1 MSIRTGLGTA
11 LVLIMALL
19 MATSP
24 VAMAAPGLASTDGE
38 VDDEFS
44 VDEVLT
50 QSTSEVT
57 ISSELEAEANSGE
70 TVDVFVRM
78 DATESHTF
86 AEVTGDATP
95 ASDSQAALEEEAEI
109 TQAQLELHAERLD
122 GLTIK
127 NEFWITNA
135 VLVEVDT
142 SQVNLDDLARI
153 DGVTE
158 LHPNY
163 EVDLIE
169 PEAVSTSAGDVS
181 TNQDANHT
189 YGLEQINAP
198 EAWEAFG
205 TRGEGVKA
213 AVIDTGVNP
222 DHEAFDDYNTSNWA
236 AFDFDGNERNVTPYD
251 NNGHGTH
258 VAGTVLGNDASG
270 KHIGVAPDA
279 ELLAINVFPE
289 EGGTTLAAIVAGMQK
304 AVDED
309 ADVANLSLG
318 GSGYAGIYIDVIK
331 NAKAAGTHIVS
342 SSGNSGPGSEG
353 TPGNVYNGTAVGAT
367 DIDRQVTGF
376 STGTEIDT
384 AEEWGFIAPD
394 DWPDH
399 YVTPD
404 VSAPGA
410 AVNSSYVG
418 GDDAYAELSGTSM
431 AAPHVTGAVALL
443 MAQDDDLTPTEAKN
457 VLEETATKPAPNQ
470 ISDATAGDAF
480 SVSED
485 QFVNLHFDS
494 VADVR
499 YGTGIIDVYAAAA
512 AVNDSS
518 STVSVQVVDE
528 DGNPI
533 TDNSYPQALP
543 DGSGALVTLGDA
555 DRQQY
560 ALDGTAAFEAVDGTY
575 QLEVSDAFGYG
586 PASTNVTVDDGDEYV
601 EVTLESQIDVA
612 LVQGQP
618 AEVPSGERFDIEVD
632 VANLEALTV
641 ELHEQ
646 ATANASNVS
655 VMYEGEDILGTTE
668 EFDRLNGTATL
679 TVENDAAAGEL
690 IGFNHTFEGL
700 NDSLEVTTGPTVVLE
715 SDSEPVPVQITAT
728 DFPAEDFYL
737 NPIDG
742 GEVTIENT
750 GDFTETAT
758 LDHIIG
764 GVQGTS
770 GAFELGPGE
779 NVTIPLSYT
788 APWAVLGEPG
798 DDIDQFVTITQDGQI
813 VDFAVGT
820 TTLTGAG
827 TLSGT
832 VTDTDGEPLGGVEV
846 TATDGFDTFTTITDS
861 QGQYSLDPA
870 FPGQYDVTAGSGS
883 YGDVTETVV
892 MDDQLTPVEQDF
904 ELGSDPTFTF
914 TLEAD
919 ETYSLGVPAD
929 IEGGTVG
936 DVFSSE
942 AELVVWKYDAANNSW
957 ASTTSETEV
966 SALDALVVTT
976 NEDTT
981 ATVEFAGTPG
991 QDETSTPA
999 QRDVS
1004 AGWNFVAPSV
1014 YDEPEDAFVSTA
1026 SEDRVIQIQDEAG
1039 SQMVPDG
1046 GFDGVQTL
1054 SGHDNYVNPFAG
1066 YFVFVDDDATMAG
1079 ATYDGMTLNEA
1090 YDNLNIDASA
1100 LDGQVTSAV
1109 TGEPI
1114 EGAQVYVA
1122 GTSLSAQTADDGSYV
1137 IPALLGGE
1145 TQNVYIDA
1153 EGYEGTVV
1161 ETGPGTASVA
1171 LQDEVYFN
1179 VTDLEVDPTEFAV
1192 GDTFTANYTI
1202 ENEGTESA
1210 SQIVTSTFGPADV
1223 LPRASGDAYEL
1234 NASVV
1239 ELEPGVTET
1248 IEIEATVGD
1257 FVAVGDQQV
1266 TVYTADDSEAVNVTV
1281 EYGSVDFI
1289 QQAAGDDEGT
1299 AYVGADVE
1307 ANVESAVV
1315 VTYESGE
1322 DLTIAGL
1329 DTFAADE
1336 LDGTT
1341 QLIDVEDAGGFPG
1354 DHTVH
1359 VIPVDGLS
1367 ESYAVGDTVSAE
1379 TADAVFDADTATVHA
1394 ASVSMDDQ
1402 EATNGNQT
1410 VEVNTSSVEP
1420 VPGDGYSIAIHNA
1433 SDPSDILG
1441 YSDVLTADGDN
1452 VTVTLEDPLEDDTE
1466 VFAMLHVAASES
1478 DPEGPPIT
1486 QYNTDGAAETVISE
1500 AVTVTVTE

>member
-1 MSIRTGLGTA
+1 MSRRTGLGTA

-50 QSTSEVT
+50 QSTSDVT
-57 ISSELEAEANSGE
+57 IASELEAEANSGE

-95 ASDSQAALEEEAEI
+95 TSDSQAALEQEAEI

-142 SQVNLDDLARI
+142 SRVDLDDLARI

-163 EVDLIE
+163 DVDLVE
-169 PEAVSTSAGDVS
+169 PQAVSASSGDVS
-181 TNQDANHT
+181 TNQGANYT

-222 DHEAFDDYNTSNWA
+222 NHEAFDDYNTSNWA
-236 AFDFDGNERNVTPYD
+236 AFDFDGNERDVGPHD

-258 VAGTVLGNDASG
+258 VAGTVLGNNASG
-270 KHIGVAPDA
+270 EHIGVAPDA
-279 ELLAINVFPE
+279 ELLAISVFPE
-289 EGGTTLAAIVAGMQK
+289 AGGTTLAAIVAGMQK

-318 GSGYAGIYIDVIK
+318 GGGYAGIYIDVIK

-367 DIDRQVTGF
+367 DDTRQVTGF

-394 DWPDH
+394 GWPDH

-410 AVNSSYVG
+410 AVNSAYVG

-457 VLEETATKPAPNQ
+457 VLEETATKPYPTDIGPGVQADAQ
-470 ISDATAGDAF
+470 AVSD
-480 SVSED
+480 D
-485 QFVNLHFDS
+485 QLFNLYNDD

-499 YGTGIIDVYAAAA
+499 YGYGIIDVYAASLAVA
-512 AVNDSS
+512 EDANTVAVNIED
-518 STVSVQVVDE
+518 DE
-528 DGNPI
+528 GSHVTEMTRVTTDDGDRQATYHGAPVEFDVTDGN
-533 TDNSYPQALP
+533 
-543 DGSGALVTLGDA
+543 VTFVA
-555 DRQQY
+555 
-560 ALDGTAAFEAVDGTY
+560 T
-575 QLEVSDAFGYG
+575 DAFGYSDG
-586 PASTNVTVDDGDEYV
+586 YTMVNASETSTATIDVDRQLDLALLSGQPDELEAGDQFDIELDVAHLENVTV
-601 EVTLESQIDVA
+601 A
-612 LVQGQP
+612 
-618 AEVPSGERFDIEVD
+618 
-632 VANLEALTV
+632 
-641 ELHEQ
+641 LHEQ
-646 ATANASNVS
+646 ATVDAENVS
-655 VMYEGEDILGTTE
+655 LELNGDQLDLNETTE
-668 EFDRLNGTATL
+668 LGSAYTGPATL
-679 TVENDAAAGEL
+679 TVSVEDGAEGVL
-690 IGFNHTFEGL
+690 GFEHTFEGL
-700 NDSLEVTTGPTVVLE
+700 NSDSAVAETGPTTVVETVETLPPLE
-715 SDSEPVPVQITAT
+715 IVEHDTLEEDIISNQMRTGTITIMNPADEPQSGELVWNLMGIGAFDEELTLEPGEEEEVSFSLSYGPSA
-728 DFPAEDFYL
+728 PA
-737 NPIDG
+737 PW
-742 GEVTIENT
+742 
-750 GDFTETAT
+750 GDFFS
-758 LDHIIG
+758 IG
-764 GVQGTS
+764 DEVDQ
-770 GAFELGPGE
+770 ELYL
-779 NVTIPLSYT
+779 V
-788 APWAVLGEPG
+788 
-798 DDIDQFVTITQDGQI
+798 DDEDNLVGYDQFSTE
-813 VDFAVGT
+813 
-820 TTLTGAG
+820 LTAG
-827 TLSGT
+827 YLSGQ
-832 VTDTDGEPLGGVEV
+832 VTDADTGEPLGGATV
-846 TATDGFDTFTTITDS
+846 TVTDGFATFQTTTDS
-861 QGQYSLDPA
+861 TGHYAVNPD
-870 FPGQYDVTAGSGS
+870 FPGEWAVIVESGS
-883 YGDVTETVV
+883 YGPAQETVTI
-892 MDDQLTPVEQDF
+892 DENLTPVEQDVEVGSTPTF
-904 ELGSDPTFTF
+904 ELEVTAG
-914 TLEAD
+914 
-919 ETYSLGVPAD
+919 ETASVGLPAD

-936 DVFSSE
+936 DMISTDAE
-942 AELVVWKYDAANNSW
+942 AIIWAYDADANEWISADSN
-957 ASTTSETEV
+957 TSAD
-966 SALDALVVTT
+966 ALDAFVISA
-976 NEDTT
+976 NQDTT
-981 ATVEFAGTPG
+981 VTVDFAGMPG
-991 QDETSTPA
+991 AGDTSTPTE
-999 QRDVS
+999 RDVS

-1014 YDEPEDAFVSTA
+1014 YDEPENAFVSTA
-1026 SEDRVIQIQDEAG
+1026 SEDRVIQIQDETH

-1054 SGHDNYVNPFAG
+1054 SSHDNYVNPFAG

-1079 ATYDGMTLNEA
+1079 ATHEGMTLTGA
-1090 YDNLNIDASA
+1090 YDNLNIDASS
-1100 LDGQVTSAV
+1100 LEGQVTSAV

-1137 IPALLGGE
+1137 IPALLDGHQQE
-1145 TQNVYIDA
+1145 VYIDA

-1202 ENEGTESA
+1202 ENEGNESA
-1210 SQIVTSTFGPADV
+1210 SQIVTSTFGPADE
-1223 LPRASGDAYEL
+1223 LPRASDDAYEL
-1234 NASVV
+1234 DASVV
-1239 ELEPGVTET
+1239 ELEPGETET
-1248 IEIEATVGD
+1248 IEVETTVGD
-1257 FVAVGDQQV
+1257 FVAGGDQQV

-1281 EYGSVDFI
+1281 TEEGSVDFV
-1289 QQAAGDDEGT
+1289 QQAAGDDDGT
-1299 AYVGADVE
+1299 AYVGAEVE
-1307 ANVESAVV
+1307 SNVDSAVV

-1329 DTFAADE
+1329 DTFAADD

-1359 VIPVDGLS
+1359 VIPVDALS
-1367 ESYAVGDTVSAE
+1367 EEYAPGDTVSAA
-1379 TADAVFDADTATVHA
+1379 TADAVLDANTSTVHA
-1394 ASVSMDDQ
+1394 ASVSMDAQ
-1402 EATNGNQT
+1402 EATNGNQD
-1410 VEVNTSSVEP
+1410 VEVNTSSVDP

-1433 SDPSDILG
+1433 SDPTEILG

-1452 VTVTLEDPLEDDTE
+1452 VTVTLDAPLEDETA

-1478 DPEGPPIT
+1478 DPAGPPIT
-1486 QYNTDGAAETVISE
+1486 QYNPDGTEGTVIS
-1500 AVTVTVTE
+1500 APVTVTVTE